1 MKPKRTLARS
11 IFFYI
16 ASIVLI
22 TVMSIGFSSYY
33 ISSSKLKE
41 QSEQHLTEIVSNA
54 VNHTDLY
61 LKNYERAHLSLF
73 TNSAVKKFLD
83 DPPTG
88 DYEYYLFTDKLMDNV
103 INPLFIKSPEIMTV
117 YLGDYNDH
125 WVYFENPALK
135 PIVDPV
141 PSFTMAEL
149 DKETDPQGNMTII
162 SNSVFAESDNQF
174 ITLARK
180 IHGEVFNEFKGIL
193 AIEIKADEFATLW
206 KGINLGPNGFFA
218 IVDND
223 GRIVYHPDKQRIG
236 ATVTQELMGKIEGN
250 DGKAFKDASFGE
262 NRMVVSSKSAYTG
275 WNLLVSIPTA
285 DINRP
290 LSSIRTSSF
299 WVGGVTLLIALLIS
313 YHFGRKIAKPIQ
325 ILKNGMRQ
333 TEKGNWVKIPQLQSN
348 NELDELIHRYNLM
361 VISLSELMDTL
372 YRTELSKKDA
382 ELERQKAELQS
393 LQLQINPHFL
403 YNTLENIIVYAVI
416 QQSTE
421 ITEIVDAIASMFRYS
436 IQNNIEETAVVN
448 ELKHVLNYMT
458 IMKHRVGREFELDV
472 RIPPHFFL
480 KKTARLT
487 LQPLIENIFQHG
499 FADGI
504 EAHHYIRLDAFL
516 QDGDLVIVLEDN
528 GVGMTPEQLA
538 SLNKQLSANQLAEA
552 KLHQGS
558 GNSGGIGLMNV
569 HRRIQLLFG
578 EQYGLRMESELGMGT
593 RVFMRFP
600 DVET

>member
-1 MKPKRTLARS
+1 MKPSLARS
-11 IFFYI
+11 IFAYI
-16 ASIVLI
+16 ASVVLI
-22 TVMSIGFSSYY
+22 TAVSIGFFSYY
-33 ISSSKLKE
+33 ISSNKLKE

-73 TNSAVKKFLD
+73 TNSHVKKFLD

-88 DYEYYLFTDKLMDNV
+88 DYEYYLFTDNLMDNV

-117 YLGDYNDH
+117 YLADYNGH
-125 WVYFENPALK
+125 WVYYENPALK
-135 PIVDPV
+135 PIVDPL
-141 PSFTMAEL
+141 PAFTMEEL
-149 DKETDPQGNMTII
+149 DKEADSQGNLTII
-162 SNSVFAESDNQF
+162 SNSVFSESNNQF

-193 AIEIKADEFATLW
+193 AIEIKADEFSTLW
-206 KGINLGPNGFFA
+206 KGVNLGPNGFFA

-223 GRIVYHPDKQRIG
+223 GRIVYHPDKQRVG
-236 ATVTQELMGKIEGN
+236 TSVNTELMAKIDGN
-250 DGKAFKDASFGE
+250 QLKSFKDSSFGDE
-262 NRMVVSSKSAYTG
+262 RLVVSSKSAYTG
-275 WNLLVSIPTA
+275 WNLMVSIPTA
-285 DINRP
+285 DINEP
-290 LSSIRTSSF
+290 LSSIRYSSF
-299 WVGGVTLLIALLIS
+299 WVGGITLLIALLLS
-313 YHFGRKIAKPIQ
+313 YRFGRNIAKPIQ

-333 TEKGNWVKIPQLQSN
+333 TEKGNWVKIPQLQMK

-416 QQSTE
+416 QQSSE

-436 IQNNIEETAVVN
+436 VQTHIEETAIVN

-472 RIPPHFFL
+472 RIPPEYFL

-499 FADGI
+499 FSDGI
-504 EAHHYIRLDAFL
+504 EEYHYIRLDAWV
-516 QDGDLVIVLEDN
+516 QDDDLVIVLEDN
-528 GVGMTPEQLA
+528 GVGITPERLAKLQSQLD
-538 SLNKQLSANQLAEA
+538 ANQLAEA
-552 KLHQGS
+552 KLHRGME
-558 GNSGGIGLMNV
+558 GSGGIGLMNV
-569 HRRIQLLFG
+569 HRRIQLVFG
-578 EQYGLRMESELGMGT
+578 EQYGLRIESELGRGT
-593 RVFMRFP
+593 RIYIRFP
-600 DVET
+600 DIGT

>member
-1 MKPKRTLARS
+1 MKPSLARS
-11 IFFYI
+11 IFAYI
-16 ASIVLI
+16 ASVVLI
-22 TVMSIGFSSYY
+22 TVVSIGIFSYY
-33 ISSSKLKE
+33 ISSNKLKE

-73 TNSAVKKFLD
+73 TNSHVKKFLD

-88 DYEYYLFTDKLMDNV
+88 DYEYYLFTDNLMDNV

-117 YLGDYNDH
+117 YLADYNGH
-125 WVYFENPALK
+125 WVYYENPALK

-141 PSFTMAEL
+141 PAFTMEEL
-149 DKETDPQGNMTII
+149 DKEADPQGNLTII
-162 SNSVFAESDNQF
+162 SNSVFSESNNQF

-193 AIEIKADEFATLW
+193 AIEIKADEFSTLW
-206 KGINLGPNGFFA
+206 KGVNLGPNGFFA

-223 GRIVYHPDKQRIG
+223 GRIVYHPDKQQVG
-236 ATVTQELMGKIEGN
+236 TSVNTELMAKIDGN
-250 DGKAFKDASFGE
+250 QLKSFKDSSFGDE
-262 NRMVVSSKSAYTG
+262 RLVVSSKSAYTG
-275 WNLLVSIPTA
+275 WNLMVSIPTA
-285 DINRP
+285 DINEP
-290 LSSIRTSSF
+290 LSSIRYSSF
-299 WVGGVTLLIALLIS
+299 WVGGITLLIALLLS
-313 YHFGRKIAKPIQ
+313 YRFGRNITKPIQ

-333 TEKGNWVKIPQLQSN
+333 TEKGNWVKIPQLQTK

-416 QQSTE
+416 QQSSE

-436 IQNNIEETAVVN
+436 VQTHIEETAIVN

-472 RIPPHFFL
+472 RIPPEYFL

-499 FADGI
+499 FSDGI
-504 EAHHYIRLDAFL
+504 EEYHYIRLDAWV
-516 QDGDLVIVLEDN
+516 QDDDLVIVLKDN
-528 GVGMTPEQLA
+528 GVGITPERLSKLQSQLD
-538 SLNKQLSANQLAEA
+538 ANQLAEA
-552 KLHQGS
+552 KFHRGME
-558 GNSGGIGLMNV
+558 GSGGIGLMNV
-569 HRRIQLLFG
+569 HRRIQLVFG
-578 EQYGLRMESELGMGT
+578 EQYGLRIESELGRGT
-593 RVFMRFP
+593 RIYIRFP
-600 DVET
+600 DIGT

>member
-1 MKPKRTLARS
+1 MKPSLARS
-11 IFFYI
+11 IFAYI
-16 ASIVLI
+16 ASVVLI
-22 TVMSIGFSSYY
+22 SVISIGFFSYY
-33 ISSSKLKE
+33 ISSNKLRE

-61 LKNYERAHLSLF
+61 LKIYERAHLSLF
-73 TNSAVKKFLD
+73 TNGDVKKFLD

-88 DYEYYLFTDKLMDNV
+88 DYEYYKFTDNLMYHV

-117 YLGDYNDH
+117 YLTDYNNH
-125 WVYFENPALK
+125 MVYYENPALR

-141 PSFTMAEL
+141 PAFTLEEL
-149 DKETDPQGNMTII
+149 DQEADPQGNLTII
-162 SNSVFAESDNQF
+162 SNSVFSESNNQF

-180 IHGEVFNEFKGIL
+180 IHGAVFNEFKGIL
-193 AIEIKADEFATLW
+193 AIEIKADEFSTLW

-223 GRIVYHPDKQRIG
+223 GRIVYHPDKKRIG
-236 ATVTQELMGKIEGN
+236 TSVNAELLTKMEGN
-250 DGKAFKDASFGE
+250 PLRSFKDSSFGDE
-262 NRMVVSSKSAYTG
+262 RLIVSSKSAYTG
-275 WNLLVSIPTA
+275 WNLMVSIPTA
-285 DINRP
+285 DINKP
-290 LSSIRTSSF
+290 LSSIRYSSF
-299 WVGGVTLLIALLIS
+299 WVGGVTLLIALLLS
-313 YHFGRKIAKPIQ
+313 YRFGRNITKPIQ

-333 TEKGNWVKIPQLQSN
+333 TEKGNWVKIPQLQTR

-361 VISLSELMDTL
+361 VVSLSELMDTL

-416 QQSTE
+416 QQSSE

-436 IQNNIEETAVVN
+436 VQTHIEETAIVN

-472 RIPPHFFL
+472 RIPPAYFL

-499 FADGI
+499 FSDGI
-504 EAHHYIRLDAFL
+504 EEYHYIRLDASI
-516 QDGDLVIVLEDN
+516 QDDDLIIVLEDN
-528 GVGMTPEQLA
+528 GVGISPERLAELQNQLD
-538 SLNKQLSANQLAEA
+538 ANQLAEA
-552 KLHQGS
+552 KPHRGM

-569 HRRIQLLFG
+569 HRRIQLVFG
-578 EQYGLRMESELGMGT
+578 ENYGLRIDSELGRGT
-593 RVFMRFP
+593 RIYIRFP
-600 DVET
+600 DIGT

>member
-1 MKPKRTLARS
+1 MKPSLARS
-11 IFFYI
+11 IFAYV
-16 ASIVLI
+16 AAIVLI

-33 ISSSKLKE
+33 ISSNKLKE
-41 QSEQHLTEIVSNA
+41 QTEQHLTEIVSNA

-73 TNSAVKKFLD
+73 TNSSVKKFLD

-88 DYEYYLFTDKLMDNV
+88 DYEYYQFTDNLMDNV

-117 YLGDYNDH
+117 YLADYFDNY
-125 WVYFENPALK
+125 VYYENPALK

-141 PSFTMAEL
+141 PAFTMEEL
-149 DKETDPQGNMTII
+149 DKETDALGNMTII
-162 SNSVFAESDNQF
+162 SNSVFSESNNQF

-206 KGINLGPNGFFA
+206 KGINLGPSGFFA

-236 ATVTQELMGKIEGN
+236 TTVNKALMAKIEGN
-250 DGKAFKDASFGE
+250 DLKSFKDSSFGE
-262 NRMVVSSKSAYTG
+262 ERMVVSSKSAYTG
-275 WNLLVSIPTA
+275 WNLMVSIPTA

-290 LSSIRTSSF
+290 LSSIRYSSF
-299 WVGGVTLLIALLIS
+299 WVGGITLLLALLLS
-313 YHFGRKIAKPIQ
+313 YRFGRNITKPIQ

-333 TEKGNWVKIPQLQSN
+333 TEKGNWVKIPQLQTK
-348 NELDELIHRYNLM
+348 NELDELIQRYNLM
-361 VISLSELMDTL
+361 VVSLSELMDTL

-421 ITEIVDAIASMFRYS
+421 ITEIVDAIATMFRYS
-436 IQNNIEETAVVN
+436 VQTHIEETAIVN

-472 RIPPHFFL
+472 RIPPEFFL

-504 EAHHYIRLDAFL
+504 EEHHYIRLDAWV
-516 QDGDLVIVLEDN
+516 QDDDLIIVLEDN
-528 GVGMTPEQLA
+528 GVGMTPEHLA

-552 KLHQGS
+552 KLHKGA
-558 GNSGGIGLMNV
+558 GNSGGIGMMNV
-569 HRRIQLLFG
+569 HRRIQLVFG
-578 EQYGLRMESELGMGT
+578 EQYGLSIASELGVGT
-593 RVFMRFP
+593 RIYIRFP
-600 DVET
+600 NIGT

>member
-1 MKPKRTLARS
+1 MKPSLARS
-11 IFFYI
+11 IFAYI
-16 ASIVLI
+16 ASVVLI
-22 TVMSIGFSSYY
+22 TVVSIGLFSYY
-33 ISSSKLKE
+33 ISSNKLKE

-73 TNSAVKKFLD
+73 TNSHVKKFLD

-88 DYEYYLFTDKLMDNV
+88 DYEYYLFTDNLMDNV

-117 YLGDYNDH
+117 YLADYNGH
-125 WVYFENPALK
+125 WVYYENPALK

-141 PSFTMAEL
+141 PAFTMEEL
-149 DKETDPQGNMTII
+149 DKEAEPQGNLTII
-162 SNSVFAESDNQF
+162 SNSVFSESNNQF

-193 AIEIKADEFATLW
+193 AIEIKADEFSTLW
-206 KGINLGPNGFFA
+206 KGVNLGPNGFFA

-223 GRIVYHPDKQRIG
+223 GRIVYHPDKQQVG
-236 ATVTQELMGKIEGN
+236 TSVNTELMAKIDGN
-250 DGKAFKDASFGE
+250 QLKSFKDSSFGDE
-262 NRMVVSSKSAYTG
+262 RLVVSSKSAYTG
-275 WNLLVSIPTA
+275 WNLMVSIPTA
-285 DINRP
+285 DINEP
-290 LSSIRTSSF
+290 LSSIRYSSF
-299 WVGGVTLLIALLIS
+299 WVGGITLLIALLLS
-313 YHFGRKIAKPIQ
+313 YRFGRNITKPIQ

-333 TEKGNWVKIPQLQSN
+333 TEKGNWVKIPQLQTK

-416 QQSTE
+416 QQSSE

-436 IQNNIEETAVVN
+436 VQTHIEETAIVN

-472 RIPPHFFL
+472 RIPPEYFL

-499 FADGI
+499 FSDGI
-504 EAHHYIRLDAFL
+504 EEYHYIRLDAWV
-516 QDGDLVIVLEDN
+516 QDDDLVIVLEDN
-528 GVGMTPEQLA
+528 GVGITPERLSKLQSQLD
-538 SLNKQLSANQLAEA
+538 ANRLAEA
-552 KLHQGS
+552 KFHRGME
-558 GNSGGIGLMNV
+558 GSGGIGLMNV
-569 HRRIQLLFG
+569 HRRIQLVFG
-578 EQYGLRMESELGMGT
+578 EQYGLRIESELGRGT
-593 RVFMRFP
+593 RIYIRFP
-600 DVET
+600 DIGT